1 MNEPLS
7 PETLAA
13 QCLGG
18 IDAAS
23 GSLVPP
29 IYPSTTYERNPDGT
43 YTSGLIYTRADNPTY
58 DPAERLLAQLE
69 GGADC
74 VLLASGNAAA
84 TAVFQSLV
92 PGDHVL
98 VSRLLYWGIRIWL
111 AEFAVTWGLD
121 VEFVDTTE
129 LAALAAAIRP
139 GRTRLLW
146 LETPANPTWE
156 VTDLA
161 AASEIAHASDVR
173 VAVDSTVATPVLTR
187 PIEWGADLVVHSAT
201 KYLNGHSDVLA
212 GAVVT
217 AKMDP
222 FWERLRSWR
231 RNAGA
236 VLGPFEAW
244 LLQRGMRT
252 LFLRVQRASET
263 ALALAHHFHGHPELK
278 VVLYPGLKSHPGHEI
293 AARQMT
299 GGFGSMLS
307 IRVAGDEAHA
317 MAVAG
322 ALKVFKRATSLGG
335 VESLVEHRRS
345 TEGPSSPVP
354 GDLLRL
360 SIGLEALGDLVA
372 DLEAALAAA
381 APIRMATAP
390 AEPAGASTAS
400 MPEAAGASGI
410 DPSGIVA
417 AVTAEIE
424 RSVAPTMI
432 ARGGMVRVVAVD
444 QGVVT
449 LEASGSPGAFLPASD
464 RIETL
469 LCRAVPG
476 VREVRVVWP
485 GEAPCD
491 SMAVGELAKRVQTIL
506 DAEINPAVA
515 AHRGHVSLVAVTDGR
530 VQLRLE
536 GGCQGCNLAQ
546 VTLRQGIEP
555 MLRER
560 LADVVS
566 VVDVTNHAEGGEPF
580 YSPAKR

>member
-13 QCLGG
+13 QCLGD
-18 IDAAS
+18 IDSATS
-23 GSLVPP
+23 SLVPP

-43 YTSGLIYTRADNPTY
+43 YTSGLVYARADNPTF

-74 VLLASGNAAA
+74 VLLSSGNAAA

-98 VSRLLYWGIRIWL
+98 VSRILYWGIRKWL
-111 AEFAVTWGLD
+111 AEFAVSWGLD
-121 VEFVDTTE
+121 VEFVDTTD
-129 LAALAAAIRP
+129 LAALAAAMRP
-139 GRTRLLW
+139 GCTRLLW
-146 LETPANPTWE
+146 LETPANPMWE
-156 VTDLA
+156 ITDLA
-161 AASEIAHASDVR
+161 AAAEIAHAADVR

-231 RNAGA
+231 RNAGS
-236 VLGPFEAW
+236 VIGPFEAW

-252 LFLRVQRASET
+252 LFLRVQRSSET
-263 ALALAHHFHGHPELK
+263 ALALARHFHGHPELK
-278 VVLYPGLKSHPGHEI
+278 AVLYPGLESHPGHEI

-299 GGFGSMLS
+299 DGFGSMLS
-307 IRVAGDEAHA
+307 IRVAGEEAHA

-354 GDLLRL
+354 EDLLRI
-360 SIGLEALGDLVA
+360 SIGLESLGDLVA

-381 APIRMATAP
+381 APIR
-390 AEPAGASTAS
+390 ASTAPKS
-400 MPEAAGASGI
+400 AGADVTKPVES
-410 DPSGIVA
+410 DMMA
-417 AVTAEIE
+417 AVTTEVE
-424 RSVAPTMI
+424 RTVAPTII
-432 ARGGMVRVVAVD
+432 ARGGMVRVRAID

-449 LEASGSPGAFLPASD
+449 LEASGSPGAILPAHTL
-464 RIETL
+464 IETV
-469 LCRAVPG
+469 LCQAVPG
-476 VREVRVVWP
+476 VCEVRVVWP
-485 GEAPCD
+485 GEKPCD
-491 SMAVGELAKRVQTIL
+491 DVASSDLAKRVQTIL

-515 AHRGHVSLVAVTDGR
+515 AHRGRISLVDVTDGR

-566 VVDVTNHAEGGEPF
+566 VVDVTNHAEGGEPY

>member
-13 QCLGG
+13 QCLG
-18 IDAAS
+18 DVDPAS

-29 IYPSTTYERNPDGT
+29 IYPSTTYERNPDGS
-43 YTSGLIYTRADNPTY
+43 YVSDRVYSRADNPTY
-58 DPAERLLAQLE
+58 EPAERLLAKLE

-74 VLLASGNAAA
+74 SLFASGNAAA

-98 VSRLLYWGIRIWL
+98 VSRILYWGIRKWL
-111 AEFAVTWGLD
+111 AEFAVSWGLD
-121 VEFVDTTE
+121 VEYVDTTD
-129 LAALAAAIRP
+129 LTALAAAIRP
-139 GRTRLLW
+139 GCTRLLW
-146 LETPANPTWE
+146 LETPANPMWE
-156 VTDLA
+156 VTDLS
-161 AASEIAHASDVR
+161 AASEIAHAADVR

-217 AKMDP
+217 ARMDP

-236 VLGPFEAW
+236 VIGPFEAW

-252 LFLRVQRASET
+252 LYLRVGHASET
-263 ALALAHHFHGHPELK
+263 ALAFARHFHGHPELK
-278 VVLYPGLKSHPGHEI
+278 AVLYPGLPSHPGHAI

-322 ALKVFKRATSLGG
+322 ALSVFKRATSLGG

-354 GDLLRL
+354 GDLLRM
-360 SIGLEALGDLVA
+360 SIGLESLTDLVA
-372 DLEAALAAA
+372 DLEAALVGAASSRKVSS
-381 APIRMATAP
+381 APLP
-390 AEPAGASTAS
+390 EPSTTVSSDA
-400 MPEAAGASGI
+400 M
-410 DPSGIVA
+410 A
-417 AVTAEIE
+417 AVMVEIE
-424 RSVAPTMI
+424 RNVLPTII
-432 ARGGMVRVVAVD
+432 ARGGMVRALSLD
-444 QGVVT
+444 EGVLR
-449 LEASGSPGAFLPASD
+449 LEASGSPGAILPAVAQ
-464 RIETL
+464 IETF
-469 LCRAVPG
+469 LCATVPG
-476 VREVRVVWP
+476 VTGVEVVWP
-485 GEAPCD
+485 EPEPTTPRPVTPG
-491 SMAVGELAKRVQTIL
+491 SNGTLAQHVQTVL
-506 DAEINPAVA
+506 DTEVNPAVA
-515 AHRGHVSLVAVTDGR
+515 AHRGRVSLVDVTAGR

-546 VTLRQGIEP
+546 VTIRQGIEP
-555 MLRER
+555 MLRAR